1 MGTSNILLPLSLLI
15 GIIIIPF
22 ACGWGYD
29 GHIAICRIAQARLSK
44 TASLAVRRLLPAH
57 ANGDLG
63 LLCPWADRIKMHYP
77 WSADLHFI
85 NTPDNLCTYDYTRDC
100 KGRDGVKNKCLAGA
114 INNYT
119 TQLINRHVKTN
130 RYNLTESLL
139 FLSHFI
145 GDIHQPLHV
154 GFTSDK
160 GGNTIRVTWFTR
172 KQVLHHVWDTDL
184 IRTDEG
190 GFNASLL
197 NNFIKKIEQEITE
210 NKWRYQVNRWEAC
223 SNNQTTCPNIYA
235 AESIKA
241 ACDWAY
247 KGVHRGS
254 ILKELYFQTR
264 SPVVEMRLAQAGV
277 RLAATLNR
285 IFA

>member
-1 MGTSNILLPLSLLI
+1 MHINELKLL
-15 GIIIIPF
+15 
-22 ACGWGYD
+22 
-29 GHIAICRIAQARLSK
+29 
-44 TASLAVRRLLPAH
+44 
-57 ANGDLG
+57 
-63 LLCPWADRIKMHYP
+63 
-77 WSADLHFI
+77 
-85 NTPDNLCTYDYTRDC
+85 
-100 KGRDGVKNKCLAGA
+100 
-114 INNYT
+114 
-119 TQLINRHVKTN
+119 
-130 RYNLTESLL
+130 
-139 FLSHFI
+139 
-145 GDIHQPLHV
+145 QPLHV

-210 NKWRYQVNRWEAC
+210 VIIHKMCEF
-223 SNNQTTCPNIYA
+223 NIRYA

>member
-1 MGTSNILLPLSLLI
+1 MGTSDILLPLSLLI
-15 GIIIIPF
+15 GITIIPF
-22 ACGWGYD
+22 AYGWGYD
-29 GHIAICRIAQARLSK
+29 GHIAICRIA
-44 TASLAVRRLLPAH
+44 
-57 ANGDLG
+57 
-63 LLCPWADRIKMHYP
+63 
-77 WSADLHFI
+77 
-85 NTPDNLCTYDYTRDC
+85 
-100 KGRDGVKNKCLAGA
+100 
-114 INNYT
+114 
-119 TQLINRHVKTN
+119 
-130 RYNLTESLL
+130 
-139 FLSHFI
+139 
-145 GDIHQPLHV
+145 QPLHV

-247 KGVHRGS
+247 KG
-254 ILKELYFQTR
+254 
-264 SPVVEMRLAQAGV
+264 
-277 RLAATLNR
+277 
-285 IFA
+285 